1 MNTNTPI
8 VAFGLSAGLFHHG
21 VLGIARSAGRLGVPI
36 YRVGLE
42 RRAPAAL
49 SRYLRGWRAV
59 SSSAPAAPILETLDE
74 LSREIG
80 RAILI
85 PVDDAASVF
94 TEEHAEVLASDF
106 LFPQQPPGLARALSS
121 KREMNGLCQQHGI
134 PTPLSVFPQSAL
146 EVIEHSDGA
155 TFPIVVKCINAGGAG
170 ASAPRVTI
178 AQNRDEVLEAYRLIA
193 SPDGSNVMLQEY
205 IPGTPE
211 AVWMFNG
218 YFDEQSE
225 CKIGF
230 TGRKI
235 RQAPPYT
242 GASTLGVCLPNPI
255 VHEMTVRLMKA
266 VGYRGILDIGYRF
279 DRRDNEYKLLDVN
292 PRIGGTFRLF
302 VGKDG
307 MDVLRA
313 LYLDLTAQEVPVTTA
328 REGRRWIVEP
338 LDLRSSGTYARRGE
352 LSLGGWVR
360 SLRGVQEAAWYATDD
375 PLPFLVAWIWLV
387 LDRLPRLRSAIGRLR
402 LGRRMR
408 MVFAAKPL
416 RRR

>member
-1 MNTNTPI
+1 MNTSTPI
-8 VAFGLSAGLFHHG
+8 VVLGLSEGLFHHG
-21 VLGIARSAGRLGVPI
+21 VLGIARSAGRLGVSV

-42 RRAPAAL
+42 RRAPAAP

-59 SSSAPAAPILETLDE
+59 SASAPDGSILETLAE
-74 LSREIG
+74 LSRDIG

-94 TEEHAEVLASDF
+94 AEQHAEALASEF
-106 LFPQQPPGLARALSS
+106 LFPHQPPGLARALSS
-121 KREMNGLCQQHGI
+121 KREMAGLCQQHGI

-146 EVIEHSDGA
+146 EVIEHGDA
-155 TFPIVVKCINAGGAG
+155 AAFPIVAKCIDAGDAG

-178 AQNRDEVLEAYRLIA
+178 AQNRDELLEAYRLMA

-205 IPGTPE
+205 VPGTPE
-211 AVWMFNG
+211 TVWMFNG
-218 YFDEQSE
+218 YFDAQSK
-225 CKIGF
+225 CKVGF

-235 RQAPPYT
+235 RQAPAYT
-242 GASTLGVCLPNPI
+242 GASTLAVCLPNPT
-255 VHEMTVRLMKA
+255 VHETTVRLMQA

-279 DRRDNEYKLLDVN
+279 DRRDSQYKLLDVN

-302 VGKDG
+302 VGDDG

-313 LYLDLTAQEVPVTTA
+313 LYLDLTAQEVPATTV
-328 REGRRWIVEP
+328 RDGRRWIVEP
-338 LDLRSSGTYARRGE
+338 LDLRSSCTYARNGD

-360 SLRGVQEAAWYATDD
+360 SLRGVREAAWYATDD
-375 PLPFLVAWIWLV
+375 PLPFLAVWIWFARE
-387 LDRLPRLRSAIGRLR
+387 RLPRLRSFIGRLR
-402 LGRRMR
+402 LVRRMR
-408 MVFAAKPL
+408 MAFAAKPL

>member
-8 VAFGLSAGLFHHG
+8 VVFGLSGGLFHHG
-21 VLGIARSAGRLGVPI
+21 VLGIARSAGRLGVPV

-42 RRAPAAL
+42 RRAPAGL

-59 SSSAPAAPILETLDE
+59 SASAQAASILETLDE

-94 TEEHAEVLASDF
+94 TEEHVEALASAF

-134 PTPLSVFPQSAL
+134 PTPLSVFPQSER
-146 EVIEHSDGA
+146 EVIEHSDDA
-155 TFPIVVKCINAGGAG
+155 TFPIVAKCINAGDAG

-178 AQNRDEVLEAYRLIA
+178 AQNRDELLEAYRLIA

-211 AVWMFNG
+211 TVWMFNG

-225 CKIGF
+225 CKVGF

-242 GASTLGVCLPNPI
+242 GASTLAICLPSPA
-255 VHEMTVRLMKA
+255 VHELTVRLMKA

-279 DRRDNEYKLLDVN
+279 DGRDNQYKLLDVN

-302 VGKDG
+302 VGNDG

-313 LYLDLTAQEVPVTTA
+313 LYLDLTAQEVPATTA
-328 REGRRWIVEP
+328 LEGRRWIVEP
-338 LDLRSSGTYARRGE
+338 LDLRSSGTYVRNGD

-360 SLRGVQEAAWYATDD
+360 SLRGVREAAWYATDD
-375 PLPFLVAWIWLV
+375 PLPFLAVWIWLV
-387 LDRLPRLRSAIGRLR
+387 LDRLPRLRSLIGRLR
-402 LGRRMR
+402 LTRRMR
-408 MVFAAKPL
+408 MAFAAKPL